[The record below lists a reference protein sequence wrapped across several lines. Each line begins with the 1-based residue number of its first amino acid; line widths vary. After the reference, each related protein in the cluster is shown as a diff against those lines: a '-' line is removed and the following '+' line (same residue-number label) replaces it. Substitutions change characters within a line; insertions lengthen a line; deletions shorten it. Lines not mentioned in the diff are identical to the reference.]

1 MLVSQ
6 TVAGLSF
13 EMSNT
18 CRRGMRFLL
27 PALPAVRLED
37 DKPPR
42 GQTLP
47 LSSRV
52 PAARGETGRAGALLV
67 PAPSAGP
74 PPPHGAA
81 LLSCPPAPL
90 ARWPLSPRAASAGF
104 FRAEPVAG
112 SWSAC
117 LP

>member
-13 EMSNT
+13 EMNNT

-27 PALPAVRLED
+27 PALSAVRLED

-52 PAARGETGRAGALLV
+52 TAARGETGRAGALLV
-67 PAPSAGP
+67 PAPRAPGP
-74 PPPHGAA
+74 R
-81 LLSCPPAPL
+81 LLT
-90 ARWPLSPRAASAGF
+90 
-104 FRAEPVAG
+104 E
-112 SWSAC
+112 
-117 LP
+117 LPS